1 MLKFIPLR
9 VASNGMIILFSM
21 IIIFHGLAIFGIV
34 PYQILWG
41 GRLKNHHEMLVFET
55 VSIVIN
61 GLMLVVVMIHKGVI
75 NKVISDKAVKIA
87 LWVMF
92 LLFVI
97 NTIGNINAVSS
108 WERYIFTPITL
119 ILALFCLRL
128 AKV

>member
-55 VSIVIN
+55 VSMVIN